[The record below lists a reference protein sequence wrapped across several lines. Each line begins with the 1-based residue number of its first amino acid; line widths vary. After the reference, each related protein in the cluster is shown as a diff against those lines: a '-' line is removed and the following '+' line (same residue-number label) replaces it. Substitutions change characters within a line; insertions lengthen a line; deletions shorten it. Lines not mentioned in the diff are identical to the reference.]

1 MFKKATSIFMSEINP
16 TYLEYFSHW
25 KHLHFS
31 EEQIKADLIGKGFIE
46 EKIEEIIK
54 LYKKKRQSDRSTRGF
69 LLMVVGALTGFASCM
84 LTLLNVMPEMR
95 DFFMVGLT
103 TIAISIV
110 VVGCYYVF
118 E

>member
-1 MFKKATSIFMSEINP
+1 MSELSP
-16 TYLEYFSHW
+16 TYLDLFDNW
-25 KHLHFS
+25 THLNFS
-31 EEQIKADLIGKGFIE
+31 EEQIKEELLRKGYIE
-46 EKIEEIIK
+46 EKIFEILT
-54 LYKKKRQSDRSTRGF
+54 LYKEKKSAARSTKGF
-69 LLMVVGALTGFASCM
+69 ILMVVGALIGFTSCM

-110 VVGCYYVF
+110 VLGCYYVF